1 MSFRGRKEEVHLDIH
16 FENFIE
22 EREFGVRVIED
33 KSRSSKV
40 APGEHASSLNFW
52 SEDGFY
58 AHPLALHD
66 ASNRVK
72 ERRSEKRK
80 RRNDESYAD

>member
-1 MSFRGRKEEVHLDIH
+1 M
-16 FENFIE
+16 
-22 EREFGVRVIED
+22 RVIED

-58 AHPLALHD
+58 AHPLALYD
-66 ASNRVK
+66 ASNRLK
-72 ERRSEKRK
+72 ERRSEKRNS
-80 RRNDESYAD
+80 RNVETMKVMQIENELGSKDDLKIQPVFP